1 MVSVMKIKPPIIKL
15 IMSCLCLGST
25 YAIASPPLPDNSK
38 IQTSNIS
45 EKILGTILSLQEQNT
60 DLFTNASQ
68 RFLINYR
75 SRGTKSEPIVN
86 SGASF

>member
-1 MVSVMKIKPPIIKL
+1 MKIKPPIIKL

-60 DLFTNASQ
+60 DL
-68 RFLINYR
+68 
-75 SRGTKSEPIVN
+75 
-86 SGASF
+86 